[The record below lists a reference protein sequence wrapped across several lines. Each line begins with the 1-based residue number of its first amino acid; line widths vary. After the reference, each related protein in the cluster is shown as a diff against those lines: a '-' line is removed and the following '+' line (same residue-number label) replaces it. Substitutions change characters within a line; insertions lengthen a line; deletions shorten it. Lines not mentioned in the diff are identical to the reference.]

1 MKKQFKNPIFKS
13 VLLLLSVVLL
23 TVSAVIIA
31 TAVDTA
37 AVNNPKYLILNFDPN
52 QISSCTVYHEVG
64 GKMVEHTVVTENGQT
79 VVVESGV
86 KVRVVV
92 IPKNGLW
99 PEFDIQGQVAQ
110 PEGCVVQWA
119 SFKTDSQITVSC
131 TNREYTIH
139 ALDYDRRDI
148 NKETSDGFKIP
159 YIYTVIGE
167 GWSNNVLTSGGV
179 KYSVGNKLELPAVNE
194 EGEDFT
200 FKGWYIITGSGTE
213 GDDVLWIEA
222 DETDGKY
229 YIPQSLTMNEY
240 MYKQGGY
247 IYVYPKL
254 VFKSYVINR
263 IDIVHDTD
271 FPLHIQT
278 PIHRETLTATA
289 KELYSA
295 IQEKFWLDDPADGG
309 YKQYLGYE
317 FVESCSGTST
327 VLHPQT
333 GQVLDSTGKENTTN
347 VVYRLYQP
355 IVYTLTYYDDDGTAL
370 DFNGPSEYTYSHKT
384 EIGQPSRTGY
394 NFAGWKV
401 QVYRNGEWI
410 DEYLRAAEGK
420 YFLGNGGV
428 KYDPATNTFENE
440 NVDYASEMNDNGEYE
455 IRLVAQWEAIDIK
468 VTYEFG
474 DDVDSSLI
482 ANASDFLPGGKFTS
496 FKYDTGI
503 IIDNPVRVGWK
514 FIGWEMT
521 DTQTGEVIN
530 NNGLSKVDGK
540 EQYQIA
546 GFLHIEGI
554 TLTAQWERKVYT
566 VVLDGQ
572 GADNAFTSQ
581 IKNVQYGIKLDIPAG
596 FAVPQKTGYT
606 FGGYYSEPNGEGK
619 PYINADGISVCDSWD
634 IDGEEITLYAK
645 WTIKKYPII
654 IPEIQKI
661 PTGAQIFVVVT
672 NDGTTESKPYYEG
685 FKLPYGTEFHVEITM
700 PDGFKIVTWNDQ
712 EVDLSVGATEGNRQP
727 TNVFYSQNHIVGDA
741 EAGITL
747 VAVAHPAAPAFGTEV
762 SIEATKSETGIIVE
776 ILDASKAHKYQIAI
790 LGGNGEL
797 NWVDFPAGSN
807 RYTFEGLNPG
817 TYYSIYVRLK
827 ATQDTREGVSLIKRI
842 NTKYDQHVEDV
853 KDILWDMLTKD
864 ENNQTAAWLVIDS
877 IVDLINKKAEEY
889 PNNPPEEFYEWLEE
903 CIAKAEEQLVFAR
916 FQDSKIAIL
925 EAYCKECDDSNSF
938 TDKNIARIFSLCS
951 QARAGII
958 AVQGEDENAVN
969 AIFEPAL
976 AQMKAIL
983 ANYLYN
989 DDYSMKLESLLG
1001 LNYGS
1006 SITLNSVQD
1015 IKALRRA
1022 IADAIAQGNI
1032 TADSFITI
1040 EEAQKLLRALD
1051 TVSAYNFSIIN
1062 VQFSEGDVFTL
1073 TLTIPEALIGRT
1085 GLQVAYFNQ
1094 ATGMLEL
1101 LETTREGNKL
1111 IFKAKYIADFVILAD
1126 PNVDLTAV
1134 IVALGAILLCQ
1145 LIAIAFVLISRNK
1158 AKNSVMHA
1166 SVALPM
1172 LLTVHF
1178 LPIANAE
1185 FIALGLGIAVILA
1198 QIVLM
1203 WLLLSSGMVR
1213 IFKIQRTEPT
1223 EQEVTAVVRE
1233 EDLQADPYAVF
1244 DEEPDPAVEEV
1255 LDEVTEKVLDE
1266 IAEEFIE
1273 EATEEDILDEDA
1285 FDEELAQELAYEQ
1298 DEAYA
1303 QDEYAEEVYED
1314 EEYVDAEYAEEYVEE
1329 YVEEESAEETYAES
1343 DEEIIEE
1350 IFPEETE
1357 EVYEDE
1363 EFIGEAPETYYSI
1376 DEEENVYAYDE
1387 EAGERISDAQEAN
1400 EAPEETSYDTDL
1412 FDGVF
1417 GEPIEQDSD
1426 SSNEGGDPQYED
1438 AYGESYDYA
1447 DAEDAQT
1454 EDADREET
1462 EGQGT
1467 VDPYAYIVEDD
1478 GAEVSDD
1485 DEMYRYDE

>member
-1 MKKQFKNPIFKS
+1 MKKQFKNPIFKA

-31 TAVDTA
+31 TAIDNA

-370 DFNGPSEYTYSHKT
+370 DFNGPCEYTYSHKT

-521 DTQTGEVIN
+521 NTQTGEVIN

-572 GADNAFTSQ
+572 GADTDKGFTTQ
-581 IKNVQYGIKLDIPAG
+581 IENKVQYGTMLVLGD
-596 FAVPQKTGYT
+596 
-606 FGGYYSEPNGEGK
+606 
-619 PYINADGISVCDSWD
+619 D
-634 IDGEEITLYAK
+634 
-645 WTIKKYPII
+645 
-654 IPEIQKI
+654 
-661 PTGAQIFVVVT
+661 
-672 NDGTTESKPYYEG
+672 
-685 FKLPYGTEFHVEITM
+685 FKLPS
-700 PDGFKIVTWNDQ
+700 K
-712 EVDLSVGATEGNRQP
+712 VG
-727 TNVFYSQNHIVGDA
+727 
-741 EAGITL
+741 
-747 VAVAHPAAPAFGTEV
+747 
-762 SIEATKSETGIIVE
+762 
-776 ILDASKAHKYQIAI
+776 
-790 LGGNGEL
+790 
-797 NWVDFPAGSN
+797 
-807 RYTFEGLNPG
+807 YTFEGYWSAPNGGGEQYINKDGSACRLWDIDREDDATIVLYAHWTIKQFNVILNFINGLPAG
-817 TYYSIYVRLK
+817 TEVTVKVIVGTTEYPYTEIPASKLLDYNTTFRVKITLPDSFKIVLWNGENVGEYIGSFVSGDLTLGAADMILTAEARPAKPNVGAGYDVDVTLKSETEIQVNFKDAEVAKKYDIAISKSDDDSNLDWKKVTEGKAQYVFDDLDEGTKYYIFVRLSK
-827 ATQDTREGVSLIKRI
+827 TDTTLEGIPNVVDKTTNYFYFVQDT
-842 NTKYDQHVEDV
+842 
-853 KDILWDMLTKD
+853 
-864 ENNQTAAWLVIDS
+864 ENNLKNMITDTDGDCVKA
-877 IVDLINKKAEEY
+877 LINNAIRDIYALIPADGAEL
-889 PNNPPEEFYEWLEE
+889 PTNFSQAVAKIVADVEEA
-903 CIAKAEEQLVFAR
+903 IALAR
-916 FQDSKIAIL
+916 FKDSKIAELQAYRDECVASGSFRQENRAELGDLCAMAAAAISGADK
-925 EAYCKECDDSNSF
+925 EAD
-938 TDKNIARIFSLCS
+938 
-951 QARAGII
+951 
-958 AVQGEDENAVN
+958 VN
-969 AIFEPAL
+969 KLFNNAL
-976 AQMKAIL
+976 AEMKAIL

-989 DDYSMKLESLLG
+989 DDYSMKLESLRG

-1085 GLQVAYFNQ
+1085 GLQVAYFYQ
-1094 ATGMLEL
+1094 APGMLEL
-1101 LETTREGNKL
+1101 LEPTREGNKL

-1244 DEEPDPAVEEV
+1244 DEEPDPEVEEV
-1255 LDEVTEKVLDE
+1255 LDEVTEEVLDE